1 MFCLRFDMRAP
12 PDGPAA
18 PVQLYAAALE
28 MAEWSEGKGCAALQ
42 VSEHH
47 ASPDGYLP
55 APLVLASAIAA
66 RTSTLPIQVAA
77 LLLPLHDPVE
87 LAERMAVLDLISGGR
102 VSYVLGLGYRPDEYA
117 MFGRSYEARGRLM
130 DDCLEALRR
139 ALVGECF
146 EFEGRPVHVT
156 PSPQTPGG
164 PLLLLG
170 GGSRAAVRRAARF
183 GLGMIM
189 RGGDASLEAYYREQC
204 AEAGTTPGMFIHPP
218 AGSVT
223 SGFVAEDPDRAW
235 AELGPF
241 LLHDARMYTAWFA
254 GASSATR
261 SVAESVAELR
271 AEEGAYRI
279 FTPEEAA
286 RHVRETGL
294 FLVQPLC
301 GGLPPDLAWPSLELL
316 VSEVLPR
323 VRAAVASGEE

>member
-1 MFCLRFDMRAP
+1 MRAP

-18 PVQLYAAALE
+18 PAQLYAAALE
-28 MAEWSEGKGCAALQ
+28 MAAWSEGKGCVALQ

-47 ASPDGYLP
+47 SSPDGYLP
-55 APLVLASAIAA
+55 APLVLAAAIAA
-66 RTSTLPIQVAA
+66 RTSTVAIQVTA

-117 MFGRSYEARGRLM
+117 MFGRDFGARGRLM
-130 DDCLEALRR
+130 DGCLETLRR
-139 ALVGECF
+139 ALAGERF

-156 PSPQTPGG
+156 PAPHTPGG

-189 RGGDASLEAYYREQC
+189 RGGDASLGAYYREQC

-218 AGSVT
+218 EGSVT

-235 AELGPF
+235 AVLGPF
-241 LLHDARMYTAWFA
+241 LLHDAREYASWFA

-261 SVAESVAELR
+261 SVAGSVAELR
-271 AEEGAYRI
+271 AEEGPYRI

-286 RHVRETGL
+286 RHVQETGL
-294 FLVQPLC
+294 FLAQPLC

-323 VRAAVASGEE
+323 VRAAAASGEE